1 MKVFI
6 SADIE
11 GCCGVFSNIETH
23 KNEAVY
29 APFAKQ
35 MTKEVLAV
43 CEAAH
48 EAGADEIVVKD
59 GHGDASNID
68 PLQMPSYVTLIRG
81 KSGHPYNMMFGLDP
95 TFDAV
100 LYVGYHA
107 AAGCPEFAVSHTSTG
122 NSLYITLNGKRMS
135 EFMLNSFTAASLGVP
150 VAFIS
155 GDEAICAAARSWC
168 RRSPQYGPSAESGT
182 PPSAARRKRSW
193 KPSGSRRRR
202 LWEGSAGAMW
212 SFRKNSYT
220 R

>member
-35 MTKEVLAV
+35 MTKEVLAI

-100 LYVGYHA
+100 LYLRGRGDLRRGKG
-107 AAGCPEFAVSHTSTG
+107 AGAGDRRSTDQARSRERHLLLPAG
-122 NSLYITLNGKRMS
+122 NSHG
-135 EFMLNSFTAASLGVP
+135 
-150 VAFIS
+150 
-155 GDEAICAAARSWC
+155 
-168 RRSPQYGPSAESGT
+168 SPQGADEGGVGKDRPMPCGASGKI
-182 PPSAARRKRSW
+182 RIR
-193 KPSGSRRRR
+193 GD
-202 LWEGSAGAMW
+202 L
-212 SFRKNSYT
+212 
-220 R
+220 

>member
-68 PLQMPSYVTLIRG
+68 PLQMPSYVTA
-81 KSGHPYNMMFGLDP
+81 DP
-95 TFDAV
+95 REERTSLQYDV
-100 LYVGYHA
+100 RPG
-107 AAGCPEFAVSHTSTG
+107 SH
-122 NSLYITLNGKRMS
+122 L
-135 EFMLNSFTAASLGVP
+135 
-150 VAFIS
+150 
-155 GDEAICAAARSWC
+155 
-168 RRSPQYGPSAESGT
+168 
-182 PPSAARRKRSW
+182 
-193 KPSGSRRRR
+193 
-202 LWEGSAGAMW
+202 
-212 SFRKNSYT
+212 
-220 R
+220 

>member
-155 GDEAICAAARSWC
+155 GDEAICAAAKELVPEIR
-168 RRSPQYGPSAESGT
+168 PSAESGT
-182 PPSAARRKRSW
+182 QPSAARRKRSW
-193 KPSGSRRRR
+193 KSSGSRRRR
-202 LWEGSAGAMW
+202 RWERSAGAMW

>member
-100 LYVGYHA
+100 LMLA
-107 AAGCPEFAVSHTSTG
+107 IMRRPAVR
-122 NSLYITLNGKRMS
+122 SL
-135 EFMLNSFTAASLGVP
+135 
-150 VAFIS
+150 
-155 GDEAICAAARSWC
+155 
-168 RRSPQYGPSAESGT
+168 PSAIPPLATACISPSTES
-182 PPSAARRKRSW
+182 A
-193 KPSGSRRRR
+193 
-202 LWEGSAGAMW
+202 
-212 SFRKNSYT
+212 
-220 R
+220 